1 MKQPSMKK
9 FPHRFF
15 CHSEASA
22 APPKNLDAGAATPL
36 SVRFL
41 RGRYFSRPEPDNHV

>member
-1 MKQPSMKK
+1 MKK

-22 APPKNLDAGAATPL
+22 APPKNLDAGAAATPL

-41 RGRYFSRPEPDNHV
+41 RGGFFSRPEPDNHV